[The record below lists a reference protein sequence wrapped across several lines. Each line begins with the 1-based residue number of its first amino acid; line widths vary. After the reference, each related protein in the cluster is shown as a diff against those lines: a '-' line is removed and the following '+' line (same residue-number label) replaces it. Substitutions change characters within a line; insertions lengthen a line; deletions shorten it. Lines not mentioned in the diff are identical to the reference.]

1 MRKLLPVIIIGIIV
15 LIIDIAIEFLILP
28 TFYKGIPTPFPTTEK
43 PVGSILLPVTF
54 FHLLLALPSLLII
67 LFIAEKIGYKK
78 NLMPKDMHGW
88 VEIAFLLVLFLS
100 GMLMWWFPLA
110 VLPFL
115 IAGAYLVLVEIR

>member
-1 MRKLLPVIIIGIIV
+1 MRKLLLVIIMGVIV
-15 LIIDIAIEFLILP
+15 LIIDIALELLILP
-28 TFYKGIPTPFPTTEK
+28 TFYKGIPTPFPSTEK

-78 NLMPKDMHGW
+78 NLMPKGMHGW
-88 VEIAFLLVLFLS
+88 VEIAFLFVLFLS
-100 GMLMWWFPLA
+100 GILMWWFPLA

-115 IAGAYLVLVEIR
+115 IAGTYLVLVEIR